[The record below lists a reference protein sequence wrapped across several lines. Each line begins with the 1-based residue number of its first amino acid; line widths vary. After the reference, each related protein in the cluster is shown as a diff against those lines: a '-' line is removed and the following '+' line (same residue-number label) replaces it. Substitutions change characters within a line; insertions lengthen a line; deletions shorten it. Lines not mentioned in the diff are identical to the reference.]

1 MYAADTIT
9 AIATPPGA
17 GGIGIVRVSGP
28 LATVIAG
35 SIFARDA
42 GAGTAWESHVL
53 YHGRALDRAG
63 RPLDEAL
70 AVVMRGPHS
79 YTGEDVIELHCHG
92 SPVALQGV
100 LQAALAR
107 GARLAEPGEFTR
119 RAFLN
124 GRLDLTQAEAVID
137 LIRART
143 ELGAAT
149 AAQQLF
155 GQLSQTLEPVRQMLI
170 DVRARLEVQIDFS
183 EEDVRVDQG
192 QLVGDIESARE
203 RVVTLLDS
211 YRRGKL
217 ARDGLRVTITG
228 KPNVGKSSL
237 LNALLREER
246 AIVTA
251 VPGTTRDVVEETADF
266 GGVPVVLRDT
276 AGLRDAAD
284 PVEEI
289 GVRRARA
296 TIADAD
302 VVIALFDTSQPWEAE
317 DDLVLQAVAA
327 RPVVIAFNKSDLT
340 GLFGPEVLPPEIGGA
355 PVLRLSARTGHGLD
369 DLRAAVVGNDADI
382 GDVVRDRPTVT
393 LARHRDALAKVA
405 GSLALALDGLRAG
418 TAPDLVAV
426 DLQNATDHIA
436 EISGAITNEDVLD
449 RIFSEFCIG
458 K

>member
-1 MYAADTIT
+1 MSLMEA
-9 AIATPPGA
+9 PKGMRLH
-17 GGIGIVRVSGP
+17 IGI
-28 LATVIAG
+28 
-35 SIFARDA
+35 F
-42 GAGTAWESHVL
+42 
-53 YHGRALDRAG
+53 GRR
-63 RPLDEAL
+63 
-70 AVVMRGPHS
+70 
-79 YTGEDVIELHCHG
+79 
-92 SPVALQGV
+92 
-100 LQAALAR
+100 
-107 GARLAEPGEFTR
+107 
-119 RAFLN
+119 
-124 GRLDLTQAEAVID
+124 
-137 LIRART
+137 
-143 ELGAAT
+143 
-149 AAQQLF
+149 
-155 GQLSQTLEPVRQMLI
+155 
-170 DVRARLEVQIDFS
+170 
-183 EEDVRVDQG
+183 
-192 QLVGDIESARE
+192 
-203 RVVTLLDS
+203 
-211 YRRGKL
+211 
-217 ARDGLRVTITG
+217 
-228 KPNVGKSSL
+228 NVGKSSL

-317 DDLVLQAVAA
+317 DDLVLRAVAE
-327 RPVVIAFNKSDLT
+327 RPVIVAFNKSDLPS
-340 GLFGPEVLPPEIGGA
+340 LFGLEVLAIKFGGA